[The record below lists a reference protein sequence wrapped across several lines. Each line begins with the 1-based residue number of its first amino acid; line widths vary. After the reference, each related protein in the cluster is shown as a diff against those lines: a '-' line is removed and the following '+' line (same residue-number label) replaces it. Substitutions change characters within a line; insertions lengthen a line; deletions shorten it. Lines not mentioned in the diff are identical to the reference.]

1 MWVKKN
7 FGSKTAFEDEWLTK
21 MYFEYA
27 KEIPMDE
34 VAFQKWLS
42 AKVQSRVD
50 ASDTKT
56 STLNSS
62 ATPSTN
68 TAARRVKNWKL
79 KGNEKTGL
87 AMLDKNYIVAK
98 VKDLP

>member
-1 MWVKKN
+1 MGEKN

-27 KEIPMDE
+27 KELPMDE

-50 ASDTKT
+50 ARETKT
-56 STLNSS
+56 STFNSS
-62 ATPSTN
+62 LTLSIN
-68 TAARRVKNWKL
+68 TEPRRVKN
-79 KGNEKTGL
+79 
-87 AMLDKNYIVAK
+87 
-98 VKDLP
+98 

>member
-1 MWVKKN
+1 MGEKN

-27 KEIPMDE
+27 KELPMDE

-42 AKVQSRVD
+42 SKVLSRVD
-50 ASDTKT
+50 AIETKT

-62 ATPSTN
+62 PPLSTN
-68 TAARRVKNWKL
+68 TVARQVRN
-79 KGNEKTGL
+79 
-87 AMLDKNYIVAK
+87 
-98 VKDLP
+98 

>member
-7 FGSKTAFEDEWLTK
+7 FGSKTAFEDDLLTK

-27 KEIPMDE
+27 KELPMDE

-50 ASDTKT
+50 ARETKT
-56 STLNSS
+56 STFNSS
-62 ATPSTN
+62 LTLSTN
-68 TAARRVKNWKL
+68 TEPRRVKN
-79 KGNEKTGL
+79 
-87 AMLDKNYIVAK
+87 
-98 VKDLP
+98 